1 MTLLVLYLITALS
14 VSFFCSLLEAVMLSV
29 TPSYVGLLIKTNHR
43 SGRILKGLKENIDR
57 PLAAILTVNSLAQI
71 MGSAGVG
78 AQAQKIYGD
87 EMLTIASVILTF
99 LMLFITEILPKTIG
113 VAYWKRLAVPAAYLI
128 RIMIVVTYPLVLFF
142 ETVTRLISKNEGF
155 RSKLSRE
162 EMMVVIEIAQT
173 EGTLVEKETRII
185 RNLLRLNNIYV
196 TDVMTPLSETFSFHK
211 SQTVTE
217 VMSKHGQELYSR
229 IPIYDKNP
237 EDVVGLVL
245 RFNIFNA
252 DSDDLHD
259 MTMESL
265 MTPINK
271 VCASVSLAKL
281 LDDFITRREHLF
293 LAVDENEKTVGVITL
308 EDVLET
314 LLGVEI
320 EDEIDT
326 VEEMREIALQKWRER
341 LKGRP
346 VQKRPDL

>member
-1 MTLLVLYLITALS
+1 
-14 VSFFCSLLEAVMLSV
+14 MLSV

-57 PLAAILTVNSLAQI
+57 PLAAILSVNSLAQI

-87 EMLTIASVILTF
+87 ELLTFFSLILTF

-113 VAYWKRLAVPAAYLI
+113 VAHWKRLAMPAAYLI
-128 RIMIVVTYPLVLFF
+128 RVMIIVTYPLVIFF
-142 ETVTRLISKNEGF
+142 ESVSRLISKNEGF
-155 RSKLSRE
+155 RSRLSRE

-196 TDVMTPLSETFSFHK
+196 ADVMTPLAEAFFFQK
-211 SQTVTE
+211 DQTVAQ
-217 VMSKHGQELYSR
+217 VMEKHGQELYSR
-229 IPIYDKNP
+229 IPIYDKSP

-265 MTPINK
+265 MTPIHK
-271 VCASVSLAKL
+271 VRTSVSLTNL
-281 LDDFITRREHLF
+281 LDEFITRREHLF
-293 LAVDENEKTVGVITL
+293 LAIDENEKPVGVITL

-326 VEEMREIALQKWRER
+326 VEEMREVALQKWRER
-341 LKGRP
+341 LKGRATH
-346 VQKRPDL
+346 KRPGSAA